1 MGHQSPDLKISH
13 PMSSAE
19 KIFNKIGT
27 VFMVLTHSWV
37 FKRPIIGLNFGMC
50 ISVNV
55 SWMTSQDE
63 KQESNG

>member
-1 MGHQSPDLKISH
+1 
-13 PMSSAE
+13 MSSAE
-19 KIFNKIGT
+19 KIFNKIGA